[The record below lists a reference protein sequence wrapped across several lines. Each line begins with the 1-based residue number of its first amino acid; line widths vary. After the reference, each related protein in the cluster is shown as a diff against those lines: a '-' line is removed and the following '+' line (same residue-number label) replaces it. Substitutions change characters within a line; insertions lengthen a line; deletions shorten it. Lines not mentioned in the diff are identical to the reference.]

1 MRSFFPVPTP
11 AEAPIHFGPLLI
23 VVALAFGVP
32 ILLSRFR
39 RLRVPIVVG
48 EILGGI
54 LVGRSGLGWVAP
66 DEPALRLLS
75 EIGFVFLMF
84 MAGMEIDFSLL
95 RGGSPRASAEP
106 HPLSL
111 AIRHFLLTLLASAAI
126 SWGLYLKGLI
136 AEPWLMSLILS
147 TTSLG
152 VVVPVLKEQRLSG
165 TLFGQAL
172 LLAALVADFAT
183 MLLIT
188 VNVALISTG
197 LTLEILLIGLLFVF
211 MLLVYAFGDFLFNRI
226 PGVRALLEEL
236 SHATAQIKVRLAFLV
251 LLVFVVL
258 AETLGAEIILGAFL
272 AGLIVS
278 LLRGPEDEALVHQL
292 ESMGFG
298 FFIPIFFVMVGV
310 EFNLSA
316 LAENRSAL
324 ILLPLLL
331 IAAVVVKGLPSV
343 LYRRPFGG
351 REALAAG
358 ALLSARLSLIIAASE
373 IGLRVGVISEAVN
386 AAIILVA
393 LTTVTIAPSAF
404 LALLPRRREATPP
417 PVVVVGAG
425 ELGLQVSQMLQ
436 EHGERVLIV
445 DRDPSRL
452 ERARRLGLEAAPFP
466 PPDDAPLDG
475 VRTLVCTHS
484 DPDQALEVCR
494 WARGRRG
501 IEHVVALVTD
511 PAREARFTQLGVT
524 PLVAGLG
531 QAHMLALMAR
541 NPDVVALLTRTDDAR
556 VVREVVLNDPAL
568 DGKPLREARLPGDVL
583 VLSLHRDG
591 DLMIP
596 HGDTRLR
603 RGDRLTVAGSQEHVD
618 AFRDAQERR

>member
-1 MRSFFPVPTP
+1 MRPFFPEPAF

-32 ILLSRFR
+32 IVLSRFR

-54 LVGRSGLGWVAP
+54 LVGRAGFGWVAP
-66 DEPALRLLS
+66 DEPALHLLS

-95 RGGSPRASAEP
+95 SGGSKRDKAEAS
-106 HPLSL
+106 PLSL
-111 AIRHFLLTLLASAAI
+111 ATGHFLFTLLASAAI
-126 SWGLYLKGLI
+126 SWGLYLNDLI

-152 VVVPVLKEQRLSG
+152 VVVPVLKEQRLSS
-165 TLFGQAL
+165 TLFGQTL

-188 VNVALISTG
+188 INVALISTG

-211 MLLVYAFGDFLFNRI
+211 MLLVYYFGDFLFNHI
-226 PGVRALLEEL
+226 PGARAMLEEL
-236 SHATAQIKVRLAFLV
+236 SHATAHIKVRLAFLV

-278 LLRGPEDEALVHQL
+278 LLQGPEDEALVHQL

-310 EFNLSA
+310 EFNLTA
-316 LAENRSAL
+316 LMENRSAL

-331 IAAVVVKGLPSV
+331 IAAVMVKGLPS
-343 LYRRPFGG
+343 LIYRKRFG
-351 REALAAG
+351 RRAALAAG

-386 AAIILVA
+386 ASIILVA
-393 LTTVTIAPSAF
+393 LTTVTIAPSTF
-404 LALLPRRREATPP
+404 LALLPRRKEPVEPP
-417 PVVVVGAG
+417 MVVVGAG
-425 ELGLQVSQMLQ
+425 ELGLQVSQILQ
-436 EHGERVLIV
+436 GHGERVLVI
-445 DRDPSRL
+445 DRDPARL
-452 ERARRLGLEAAPFP
+452 ERARRLGIETAPYP
-466 PPDDAPLDG
+466 PPDETLLDG
-475 VRTLVCTHS
+475 VRALVCTHS
-484 DPDQALEVCR
+484 DPDQALETCR

-501 IEHVVALVTD
+501 IEHVVALVAD
-511 PAREARFTQLGVT
+511 PAHESRFTHLGVM
-524 PLVAGLG
+524 PLVPGIG
-531 QAHMLALMAR
+531 RAHMLALMAR
-541 NPDVVALLTRTDDAR
+541 NPDVVELLTRTDDTR
-556 VVREVVLNDPAL
+556 VVSEVVLNDPSL
-568 DGKPLREARLPGDVL
+568 DGRLLREAHLPGDVL
-583 VLSLHRDG
+583 VLSLHRGG
-591 DLMIP
+591 DILIP
-596 HGDTRLR
+596 HGDTRLQ
-603 RGDRLTVAGSQEHVD
+603 RGDRLTVVGSQEHVD
-618 AFRDAQERR
+618 AFRRAQEAA